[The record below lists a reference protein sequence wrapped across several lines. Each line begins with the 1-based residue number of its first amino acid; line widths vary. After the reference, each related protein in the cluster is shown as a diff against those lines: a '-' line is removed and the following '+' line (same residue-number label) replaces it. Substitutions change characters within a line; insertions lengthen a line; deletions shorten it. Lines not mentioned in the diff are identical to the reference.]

1 MSDEKPDEEIL
12 RGNDG
17 LMLPAIGASRQYVSD
32 IAFTDTIKRIQEK
45 RGSRGAYARMET
57 AASWADRIT
66 PDLASFIANRDS
78 FYLATANARGQPYI
92 QHRGGKPGFLKV
104 LGPDRLGFADLRG
117 NRQYITLGNLE
128 ENPNAF
134 IFLMDYPNRR
144 RIKLWGEATVTA
156 NDPALFA
163 ILTDEESLAKVEQAI
178 LFTVK
183 AWDVNCPQYITPRF
197 SALDIAAHIAP
208 LENRIAELEAELQRY
223 RAQTQT

>member
-1 MSDEKPDEEIL
+1 MSDDKFDEEVVHK
-12 RGNDG
+12 NKDVT
-17 LMLPAIGASRQYVSD
+17 PPTIGAHRQYVSD

-45 RGSRGAYARMET
+45 RGSRKAYARMET
-57 AASWADRIT
+57 DAGWADRIT

-78 FYLATANARGQPYI
+78 FYLATANAQGQPYI
-92 QHRGGKPGFLKV
+92 QHRGGTPGFLKV
-104 LGPDRLGFADLRG
+104 LGPDLLGFADLRG
-117 NRQYITLGNLE
+117 NRQFVTLGNLE
-128 ENPNAF
+128 ENPKAF

-144 RIKLWGEATVTA
+144 RIKIWGEAAVIA

-163 ILTDEESLAKVEQAI
+163 TLTDEESLTKVEQAI

-208 LENRIAELEAELQRY
+208 LENRIAELEAELQQY
-223 RAQTQT
+223 RPQS